1 MYVAVAQPV
10 RKEGISDVN
19 ADWAT
24 DGVYKLYLSEWENV
38 SGYVN
43 FSAKNSSTGLR

>member
-24 DGVYKLYLSEWENV
+24 DRVNKLYLPEWENV
-38 SGYVN
+38 SGCVN
-43 FSAKNSSTGLR
+43 FSAENASTGLR